1 MMRFSPATPSSTV
14 DPMNRRSVQWPYI
27 QGCSGSRSPL
37 SHVLT
42 PEPMIPS
49 LARISATVVSGVTWG
64 APAACAGISSAAA
77 SIARAAPAQ
86 SLFWILPVIVIR
98 STFLSCH
105 LSASRR
111 RSFFYCT
118 LQRAPCQNI
127 YKTVALCFGA
137 KSAILLLCP
146 LILVAKEEVLF
157 MWTRKLLKTNAKHV
171 LSRSYWQVFL
181 ACLITSLLCGT
192 IELRYNVGSNSAS
205 SLPQEAAQLASN
217 QGFPYSLLLP
227 YLFTLGTLAILLFLF
242 AALCWTIL
250 VSPAIQ
256 VGLNRYLL
264 FNRTAPARLGML
276 FSSFT
281 YGYWNTV
288 WVMFLLNLKIVLWSL
303 LLIVP
308 GIVKSYQYRFVG
320 WLLAENPGMDA
331 SRAFEI
337 STMMTDGEKWN
348 IFVLDLS
355 FLGWNL
361 LGSLLLGIGVLFV
374 QPYTSTTN
382 AELYAAMRAKVIASG
397 YVTEAELQGAPIDF

>member
-1 MMRFSPATPSSTV
+1 
-14 DPMNRRSVQWPYI
+14 
-27 QGCSGSRSPL
+27 
-37 SHVLT
+37 
-42 PEPMIPS
+42 
-49 LARISATVVSGVTWG
+49 
-64 APAACAGISSAAA
+64 
-77 SIARAAPAQ
+77 
-86 SLFWILPVIVIR
+86 
-98 STFLSCH
+98 
-105 LSASRR
+105 
-111 RSFFYCT
+111 
-118 LQRAPCQNI
+118 
-127 YKTVALCFGA
+127 
-137 KSAILLLCP
+137 
-146 LILVAKEEVLF
+146 

-171 LSRSYWQVFL
+171 LSRSYWQGFL
-181 ACLITSLLCGT
+181 ACLIASLLCGT
-192 IELRYNVGSNSAS
+192 NALRYHVGSNRAS
-205 SLPQEAAQLASN
+205 ILPQEAAQLASN

-264 FNRTAPARLGML
+264 FNRIAPARLGML

-355 FLGWNL
+355 FLGDQGLVAGVVPLAEPSRHNVPEQSVAPLHPL
-361 LGSLLLGIGVLFV
+361 LPG
-374 QPYTSTTN
+374 
-382 AELYAAMRAKVIASG
+382 AEVPVEHPPPGPPLRRP
-397 YVTEAELQGAPIDF
+397 APAR

>member
-1 MMRFSPATPSSTV
+1 
-14 DPMNRRSVQWPYI
+14 
-27 QGCSGSRSPL
+27 
-37 SHVLT
+37 
-42 PEPMIPS
+42 
-49 LARISATVVSGVTWG
+49 
-64 APAACAGISSAAA
+64 
-77 SIARAAPAQ
+77 
-86 SLFWILPVIVIR
+86 
-98 STFLSCH
+98 
-105 LSASRR
+105 
-111 RSFFYCT
+111 
-118 LQRAPCQNI
+118 
-127 YKTVALCFGA
+127 
-137 KSAILLLCP
+137 
-146 LILVAKEEVLF
+146 

-181 ACLITSLLCGT
+181 ACLIASLLCGT

-374 QPYTSTTN
+374 QPYTSSTN